1 MAIPF
6 PLIQALPKTDLHCH
20 LDGSMRLETLWELAQ
35 SRKVDVDADS
45 LEGLR
50 ERITPKKGTT
60 LPSYIRKFVWT
71 LAVLQDVDS
80 LRRAAYELAE
90 DANAENVRY
99 LEVRYAP
106 DLHTKEGLSL
116 VEIIDAVL
124 TGLRDAERDFGIL
137 SGVIVCGIR
146 TTDPELSLTLAELA
160 ITYKNRGVVGFDLAG
175 EERDYPAKDHL
186 QAFYKILNSNI
197 NVTVHAGEAFGP
209 PSIHQALHYCGAHRI
224 GHGTRLHE
232 DKDLLQYVNDH
243 RIPLEMCISSNLH
256 TGAVPSLKEHPFGD
270 YYDRDLRVTL
280 NTDNRLISNTSVANE
295 LKIACDAFDLTIYDL
310 RKILINGFKSSFLSQ
325 GLKKKTL
332 RDAIT
337 EMDEQFEKFFP
348 GEYDRYRT
356 FL

>member
-20 LDGSMRLETLWELAQ
+20 LDGSMRLETLWEL
-35 SRKVDVDADS
+35 SRARNIDVGADS

-50 ERITPKKGTT
+50 EQLTPKDGEELSTY
-60 LPSYIRKFVWT
+60 LEKFNGA
-71 LAVLQDVDS
+71 LAILQDAES
-80 LRRAAYELAE
+80 LRRVAYELAE
-90 DANAENVRY
+90 DASAENVRY
-99 LEVRYAP
+99 IEVRYAP
-106 DLHTKEGLSL
+106 DLHTREGLAL
-116 VEIIDAVL
+116 PEIIDAVVA
-124 TGLRDAERDFGIL
+124 GLRDAERDFGIL

-146 TTDPELSLTLAELA
+146 TNDPELSLTLAELA

-197 NVTVHAGEAFGP
+197 NVTVHAGEGFGP

-243 RIPLEMCISSNLH
+243 RIPLEMCISSNVH
-256 TGAVPSLKEHPFGD
+256 TGAAPSFKEHPFGD
-270 YYDRDLRVTL
+270 FYNMDLRVTL

-295 LKIACDAFDLTIYDL
+295 FKIACDTFDLTIYDL

-325 GLKKKTL
+325 GPKKVTL
-332 RDAIT
+332 RDAISA
-337 EMDEQFEKFFP
+337 MDELFEKFYP